1 MLEGL
6 GWLDSGALE
15 SGSIGVLKNRYQ
27 HIAAVDGSQ
36 LSDYAWI

>member
-6 GWLDSGALE
+6 GWLDSGAL
-15 SGSIGVLKNRYQ
+15 GAWCIGVLKKRYQ
-27 HIAAVDGSQ
+27 HVAAVDGSQ